1 MSKRNPDIFTVRP
14 PDEDPERSRSAI
26 KGELKKAGLDVDNVE
41 IEEGYT
47 QPDGSTLY
55 YVYLN

>member
-1 MSKRNPDIFTVRP
+1 MSRRKPDIFTVRP
-14 PDEDPERSRSAI
+14 PDEGLECSVSEI
-26 KGELKKAGLDVDNVE
+26 KAELKKAGLNADNAV

-47 QPDGSTLY
+47 QPNGSTLF

>member
-1 MSKRNPDIFTVRP
+1 MSRRNPDIFTTRP
-14 PDEDPERSRSAI
+14 PDEALEVSLSAI
-26 KGELKKAGLDVDNVE
+26 KAELKKVGLNMDNAE

-47 QPDGSTLY
+47 QPNGSTLF